1 MDITSAND
9 AEDMKEFC
17 SLITAIS
24 EKTGTGESLS
34 ALRAPLQ
41 LALFISPIC
50 LLFPFQIIKKSFNRQ
65 LVITTAIKLGNEKP
79 KLILDIEKC
88 MYLEDTLQSN
98 KWNHSTMLSFT
109 TVVSFSTMDPASAG
123 NHLRC
128 RSLLVQI
135 G

>member
-24 EKTGTGESLS
+24 EKTGAGESLS

-65 LVITTAIKLGNEKP
+65 LVITTAIKLGNGKP

-88 MYLEDTLQSN
+88 IWRTLFDLTNGTIQPCRVLQR
-98 KWNHSTMLSFT
+98 LSAFLPWT
-109 TVVSFSTMDPASAG
+109 QLQPETISDVDRYWFRLG
-123 NHLRC
+123 E
-128 RSLLVQI
+128 
-135 G
+135 